1 MWLEVARDEYSGAA
15 LHVEILLL
23 QKRKKK
29 DAVHTDTYWLLKVR
43 TITDLINP
51 HRVPCIRNTI
61 SI

>member
-1 MWLEVARDEYSGAA
+1 MARDEYSGAA

-23 QKRKKK
+23 QKKKK
-29 DAVHTDTYWLLKVR
+29 KKEAVHTDTYWLLEVR

-51 HRVPCIRNTI
+51 HRVLCIRNTI